1 MRDTERDR
9 ARRVG
14 AFLDRIEPLAKAA
27 HFDAARNAL
36 TVELTSGATF
46 SLPRRM
52 LPKPFSSRRTHLER
66 VTIDPPGVGLWF
78 DSIDEGLLVA
88 DLIELLV
95 GLDWLRYRGAALA
108 GSVRS
113 EKKAEAARR
122 NGASGGRPRK
132 VIA

>member
-1 MRDTERDR
+1 MEEAARMRDTDK
-9 ARRVG
+9 
-14 AFLDRIEPLAKAA
+14 IEPLAKAA
-27 HFDAARNAL
+27 HYDSVRNAL
-36 TVELTSGATF
+36 TVELKSGATF

-52 LPKPFSSRRTHLER
+52 LPKPFSARRTNLER
-66 VTIDPPGVGLWF
+66 ITIDPPGVGIWF

-88 DLIELLV
+88 GLIDALV

-113 EKKAEAARR
+113 EKKADAARR

-132 VIA
+132 VSA